1 MRVMFGLLGLV
12 VTLFLV
18 MQLVKMQTATL
29 APAPVRPTDASLPN
43 ANPPAPQGN
52 PKQVQ
57 EQYQQALDGALK
69 AATPQLTST
78 IRPPT
83 PKSWPCAQLP
93 WLWAIT
99 GSTAVPCT

>member
-69 AATPQLTST
+69 AGQARNEAAEKP
-78 IRPPT
+78 
-83 PKSWPCAQLP
+83 
-93 WLWAIT
+93 
-99 GSTAVPCT
+99 